1 MKLNHFLIGA
11 AGVALVGLA
20 GCGEKDVTKVVPK
33 DEVSVLKEA
42 FPATPGAA
50 PAEAPQSYTA
60 YAFGASAEPSAYVE
74 AAATAVKLG
83 DNTTAIFILN
93 NLNSKSNLTGKQ
105 YMAIHEGMQVLQADL
120 IRRADRGD
128 AKAKADIEV
137 LKSKLKLH

>member
-1 MKLNHFLIGA
+1 MKLDHFLIG
-11 AGVALVGLA
+11 VALISLA
-20 GCGEKDVTKVVPK
+20 GCGEKDVTKIAPK

-42 FPATPGAA
+42 FPVTPGAA
-50 PAEAPQSYTA
+50 PAEAPQSYTS
-60 YAFGASAEPSAYVE
+60 YAFGSSAEPSAYVE

-83 DNTTAIFILN
+83 DNTTAMFILN

-128 AKAKADIEV
+128 AKAKADIEI